1 MSEIISIER
10 EVLAAVAAAPDLE
23 ALDAVRVAEL
33 GKKGR
38 ISGLMGAL
46 GKMSPEERK
55 ENGPKLNALKTVV
68 DDAIR
73 VRKSALEAAALEK
86 QLASEKLDLTLPP
99 APGPK
104 AGALHPVMQVFEE
117 IAAIFGDMGFTVAE
131 GPDVEDDWHN
141 FTALNFPEG

>member
-55 ENGPKLNALKTVV
+55 KT
-68 DDAIR
+68 AR
-73 VRKSALEAAALEK
+73 S
-86 QLASEKLDLTLPP
+86 
-99 APGPK
+99 
-104 AGALHPVMQVFEE
+104 
-117 IAAIFGDMGFTVAE
+117 
-131 GPDVEDDWHN
+131 
-141 FTALNFPEG
+141 